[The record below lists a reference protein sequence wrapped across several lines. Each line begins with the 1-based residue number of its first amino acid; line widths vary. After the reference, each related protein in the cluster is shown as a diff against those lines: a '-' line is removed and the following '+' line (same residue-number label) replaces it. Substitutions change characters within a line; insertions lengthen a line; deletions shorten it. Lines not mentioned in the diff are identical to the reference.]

1 MTRNTM
7 PAPPG
12 DIDPRHVFL
21 TAQEVIL
28 RYGWGRTYGY
38 QMLKSTGFPRRI
50 GDRFRLDT
58 LIAWEQTVLAGEL
71 PGHPDEPE
79 TPGDAPVEPVTNGPD
94 PEPTPPSPGAA
105 AIGDDA
111 PVAAPTRRRTRG
123 TRRAA

>member
-1 MTRNTM
+1 MTNNAM

-38 QMLKSTGFPRRI
+38 RMLNSTGFPRRI

-58 LIAWEQTVLAGEL
+58 LIVWEQAVLAGEL
-71 PGHPDEPE
+71 PGRPDEPE
-79 TPGDAPVEPVTNGPD
+79 SPGDATTTASQPSPP
-94 PEPTPPSPGAA
+94 PTPPASDADPV
-105 AIGDDA
+105 GDD
-111 PVAAPTRRRTRG
+111 VTVDAPTRCRARG